1 MEVRNIHQFIE
12 GFQRFQSKYFSG
24 EKPLYDKLNNGQNP
38 STLLIGCCDSRV
50 DPALLLDCDPGDI
63 FVIRNV
69 ANLVPPCNE
78 SGNQQG
84 VSAAIQ
90 FAVEALNVKRIIV
103 MGHEKCGGIRAL
115 MQGYRPSRD
124 IDFIGRWMRI
134 VEPVKQQVLNQLANC
149 PVEVQNH
156 ACELGA
162 IILSLNNLRSFPW
175 VAEREAR
182 GQIALHGW
190 YFDMTNGALLA
201 YSDRTDTFLPMVCPL
216 GVPHAHAHLDAET
229 FETAMQAESKEL
241 ATSL

>member
-1 MEVRNIHQFIE
+1 MEVRNIQQFVE
-12 GFQRFQSKYFSG
+12 GFQRFQQKYFAG
-24 EKPLYDKLNNGQNP
+24 EKPLYDKLSNGQNP

-69 ANLVPPCNE
+69 ANLVPPCSE
-78 SGNQQG
+78 TGHQHG

-90 FAVEALNVKRIIV
+90 FAVEALNVERIIV

-115 MQGYRPSRD
+115 MQGYTPSREL
-124 IDFIGRWMRI
+124 DFVERWMRI
-134 VEPVKQQVLNQLANC
+134 VEPVKQQVLYQLANC
-149 PVEVQNH
+149 SAETQNH

-162 IILSLNNLRSFPW
+162 IIMSLNNLRSFPW
-175 VAEREAR
+175 VAEREQA
-182 GQIALHGW
+182 GKLALHGW

-216 GVPHAHAHLDAET
+216 GISH
-229 FETAMQAESKEL
+229 SKGL
-241 ATSL
+241 ASLNF

>member
-1 MEVRNIHQFIE
+1 MTIHNISHFIE
-12 GFQRFQSKYFSG
+12 GFQRFQTKYFDG
-24 EKPLYDKLNNGQNP
+24 ESKLYDKLSSGQKP
-38 STLLIGCCDSRV
+38 TTLLIGCCDSRV

-78 SGNQQG
+78 AGNQQG

-90 FAVEALNVKRIIV
+90 YAIEALNVKRVII

-115 MQGYRPSRD
+115 MQGHTPSPSL
-124 IDFIGRWMRI
+124 DFIGRWMKI
-134 VEPVKQQVLNQLANC
+134 VEPVKQQVLHQLTSC
-149 PVEVQNH
+149 SSDEQNR

-182 GQIALHGW
+182 GELALHGW
-190 YFDMTNGALLA
+190 YFDMSNGALLA
-201 YSDRTDTFLPMVCPL
+201 YSERSDTFLPMVCPL
-216 GVPHAHAHLDAET
+216 GIAHH
-229 FETAMQAESKEL
+229 Q
-241 ATSL
+241 

>member
-12 GFQRFQSKYFSG
+12 GFQRFQSKYFAG
-24 EKPLYDKLNNGQNP
+24 EKPLYNKLNNGQNP

-115 MQGYRPSRD
+115 MQGYQPSRK

-134 VEPVKQQVLNQLANC
+134 VEPVKQQVLSQLSQCNS
-149 PVEVQNH
+149 EVQNH

-162 IILSLNNLRSFPW
+162 IIMSLNNLRSFPW
-175 VAEREAR
+175 VAEREQR
-182 GQIALHGW
+182 GEIALHGW

-201 YSDRTDTFLPMVCPL
+201 YSDRTDSFLPMVCPL
-216 GVPHAHAHLDAET
+216 GVPHINQANFSDDTEMLKDAVVS
-229 FETAMQAESKEL
+229 AEL
-241 ATSL
+241 ID

>member
-1 MEVRNIHQFIE
+1 MEVRNINQFIE

-24 EKPLYDKLNNGQNP
+24 ERPLYNKLSNGQNP

-115 MQGYRPSRD
+115 MQGYRPSRK

-134 VEPVKQQVLNQLANC
+134 VEPVKQQVLSQLGHC
-149 PVEVQNH
+149 SSEVQNH

-175 VAEREAR
+175 VAERELS
-182 GQIALHGW
+182 GEIALHGW

-201 YSDRTDTFLPMVCPL
+201 YSDRTDSFLPMVCPL
-216 GVPHAHAHLDAET
+216 GVPHSA
-229 FETAMQAESKEL
+229 EL
-241 ATSL
+241 ATTL

>member
-1 MEVRNIHQFIE
+1 MQVRNIHQFIE
-12 GFQRFQSKYFSG
+12 GFQRFQEKYFAG
-24 EKPLYDKLNNGQNP
+24 DKGLYDQLSNGQNP
-38 STLLIGCCDSRV
+38 TTLLIGCCDSRV

-78 SGNQQG
+78 TGNQQG

-90 FAVEALNVKRIIV
+90 FAVEALRVERIIV

-115 MQGYRPSRD
+115 MQGYQPSRK

-134 VEPVKQQVLNQLANC
+134 VEPVKQQVLSRLSHC
-149 PVEVQNH
+149 SSEVQNH

-175 VAEREAR
+175 VKEREQR
-182 GQIALHGW
+182 GELALHGW
-190 YFDMTNGALLA
+190 YFDMTHGALLA
-201 YSDRTDTFLPMVCPL
+201 YSDRTDSFLPMVCPL
-216 GVPHAHAHLDAET
+216 GMNHHEIHAEV
-229 FETAMQAESKEL
+229 
-241 ATSL
+241 

>member
-24 EKPLYDKLNNGQNP
+24 EKPLYNKLNNGQNP

-115 MQGYRPSRD
+115 MQGYQPSRE

-134 VEPVKQQVLNQLANC
+134 VEPVKQQVLSQLGHCAT
-149 PVEVQNH
+149 EVQNH

-175 VAEREAR
+175 VAERELS
-182 GQIALHGW
+182 GEIALHGW

-201 YSDRTDTFLPMVCPL
+201 YSDRTDSFLPMVCPL
-216 GVPHAHAHLDAET
+216 GIPHAAEL
-229 FETAMQAESKEL
+229 ETTL
-241 ATSL
+241 

>member
-1 MEVRNIHQFIE
+1 VTIHNISHFIE
-12 GFQRFQSKYFSG
+12 GFQRFQSKYFDG
-24 EKPLYDKLNNGQNP
+24 ESQLYDKLSGGQKP
-38 STLLIGCCDSRV
+38 TTLLIGCCDSRV

-78 SGNQQG
+78 AGNQQG

-90 FAVEALNVKRIIV
+90 YAIEALNVKRVII

-115 MQGYRPSRD
+115 MQGYTPSPTL
-124 IDFIGRWMRI
+124 DFIGRWMKI
-134 VEPVKQQVLNQLANC
+134 VEPVKQQVLHQLVSCSAD
-149 PVEVQNH
+149 EQNR

-175 VAEREAR
+175 VAEREAS
-182 GQIALHGW
+182 GELALHGW

-201 YSDRTDTFLPMVCPL
+201 YSERSDTFLPMVCPL
-216 GVPHAHAHLDAET
+216 GIAHH
-229 FETAMQAESKEL
+229 Q
-241 ATSL
+241 